1 MFHWVIKNA
10 HLGKPT
16 LREDYLTTLVYTKY
30 IFDIELLIYS
40 QYQSSENWLPKSQ

>member
-10 HLGKPT
+10 HLGKIT

-30 IFDIELLIYS
+30 IFDIELLIYY